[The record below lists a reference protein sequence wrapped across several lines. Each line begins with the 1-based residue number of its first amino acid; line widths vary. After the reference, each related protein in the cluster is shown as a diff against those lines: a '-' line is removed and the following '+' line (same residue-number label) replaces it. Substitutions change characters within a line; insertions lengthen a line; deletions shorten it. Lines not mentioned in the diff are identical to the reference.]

1 MSGEL
6 KACVE
11 QADRDAAEQWRF
23 IEGRYSEYEGDFV
36 ADLAADF
43 ARHRRAPAWE
53 GIETVPDALKD
64 GTEILICGGTFTDDD
79 DWTGTPRPFTGRAI
93 VTYHQGYTNPAGDHQ
108 WKGQPC
114 HSHDEYRWHE
124 PLFWQPLPAAPADG
138 GK

>member
-53 GIETVPDALKD
+53 GIESAPRD
-64 GTEILICGGTFTDDD
+64 GTPLLLACATWPHSTVLGKPVPIKVGGWDTE
-79 DWTGTPRPFTGRAI
+79 GR
-93 VTYHQGYTNPAGDHQ
+93 Q
-108 WKGQPC
+108 WDIFGASWIPT
-114 HSHDEYRWHE
+114 H
-124 PLFWQPLPAAPADG
+124 WQPLPAAPADG